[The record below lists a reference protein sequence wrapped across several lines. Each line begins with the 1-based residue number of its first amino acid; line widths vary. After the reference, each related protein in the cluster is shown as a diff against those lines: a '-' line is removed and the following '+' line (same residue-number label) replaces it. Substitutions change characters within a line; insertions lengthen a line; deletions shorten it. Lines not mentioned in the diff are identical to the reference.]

1 MLNLDFDGERQGN
14 AACKQTLKC
23 GQTVASQETLF
34 SRLEIFLQDLPIVSV
49 SESLVPETGFQEVY
63 ANLCNM
69 FVNQPTS
76 INDWLVGVQ
85 SALSSNERVPHHVT
99 FLVAAV
105 LVVSHDQDI
114 IQSALRL
121 FPLIAKS
128 VEEQVQ
134 NNL

>member
-1 MLNLDFDGERQGN
+1 M
-14 AACKQTLKC
+14 
-23 GQTVASQETLF
+23 QEV
-34 SRLEIFLQDLPIVSV
+34 PIVSV
-49 SESLVPETGFQEVY
+49 SESLVPEPGFQKVY

-69 FVNQPTS
+69 FMSQPTS
-76 INDWLVGVQ
+76 IKDWLGGVQ
-85 SALSSNERVPHHVT
+85 SSLSSNERVPHHVT

-105 LVVSHDQDI
+105 LVVSHYQDI

-128 VEEQVQ
+128 VEDQVQ